1 MSPAIT
7 LVVSVVTSSTVAA
20 ILTGILSGRNER
32 KKQLHESRRVLA
44 GDFGGEAMNALAA
57 LRHYKPTTHAG
68 HRNDML
74 HTDSSLRAN
83 RAEAVRDAIDRLRP
97 MRGRVW
103 VTFPGRS
110 SKGGK
115 AADDPHTTADWAEQ
129 VILCLRKAEEACNH
143 FWTACEG
150 DPSGRPALESKFEV
164 AYDKAKDAAWSAL
177 DEFALSAANWLE
189 QSFFLPRRL

>member
-57 LRHYKPTTHAG
+57 LRHYKPTTRAG

-74 HTDSSLRAN
+74 HIDSSLRAS

-110 SKGGK
+110 SKGGE
-115 AADDPHTTADWAEQ
+115 AADDPHTTADWAEH
-129 VILCLRKAEEACNH
+129 VILCLRKAEEACNR

-164 AYDKAKDAAWSAL
+164 EYDKAKDAAWSAL
-177 DEFALSAANWLE
+177 DEFALSAASWLE
-189 QSFFLPRRL
+189 QSFFFPRRL